1 MLSKGRLS
9 DGPVSNGRQ
18 SMLRSVRIREVAK
31 WKTKILERGSD
42 LEGGL
47 VRRWKIF
54 ARSTELEVMIV
65 PYAGDEQ
72 ANVSPTAAVRLD
84 TVCAFRTPFSTL
96 FQQAYGPTERHH
108 PMLKACFSVDDE
120 LWLKIEG

>member
-9 DGPVSNGRQ
+9 DGSVSNGRQ

-47 VRRWKIF
+47 VRR
-54 ARSTELEVMIV
+54 
-65 PYAGDEQ
+65 
-72 ANVSPTAAVRLD
+72 
-84 TVCAFRTPFSTL
+84 
-96 FQQAYGPTERHH
+96 
-108 PMLKACFSVDDE
+108 
-120 LWLKIEG
+120 

>member
-1 MLSKGRLS
+1 M
-9 DGPVSNGRQ
+9 
-18 SMLRSVRIREVAK
+18 REVAK
-31 WKTKILERGSD
+31 WKTKILGRGSD

-54 ARSTELEVMIV
+54 ARSTELEVVIV

-84 TVCAFRTPFSTL
+84 TVCACRTPFSTL
-96 FQQAYGPTERHH
+96 STREWTNQTSP
-108 PMLKACFSVDDE
+108 PDV
-120 LWLKIEG
+120 EGLLLRRRCVVAED